1 VSADPAIAN
10 ACKAIALLA
19 AQHFEQAETIM
30 ARTPRATVRAPRIMG
45 DAYKRILR
53 RLIARGWAAPRGRVK
68 LGKREFAQ
76 VLIRS
81 YIS

>member
-1 VSADPAIAN
+1 
-10 ACKAIALLA
+10 
-19 AQHFEQAETIM
+19 M

-53 RLIARGWAAPRGRVK
+53 RLVARGWAAPRQRVK
-68 LGKREFAQ
+68 LGKHEFAQ